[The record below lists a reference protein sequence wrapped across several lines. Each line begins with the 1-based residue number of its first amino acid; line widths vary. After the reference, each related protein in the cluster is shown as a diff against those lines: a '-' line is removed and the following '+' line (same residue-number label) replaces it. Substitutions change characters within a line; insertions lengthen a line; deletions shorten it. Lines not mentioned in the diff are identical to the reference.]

1 MYKKISNI
9 VEKEIGGELIIVP
22 LVDSVAQMDKVFS
35 INEVG
40 VFIFSLLDESISFE
54 NLLEKVVNEFDVS
67 ANEAAQDVK
76 AFLEKAIEIGVVE
89 RVKGQ
94 RI

>member
-1 MYKKISNI
+1 LYKKISNI